1 MNRIVEFA
9 LRNRFLVLVFTL
21 VVIGVGIWAMQ
32 ALPIDAVPDITPN
45 QVVILTNA
53 PGLGPAEVER
63 LITFPVETAMS
74 GLPGV
79 TDIRSVS
86 RFGLAYVSV
95 YFDESMD
102 IYFCRRLV
110 MERLPQAKEAIPSG
124 YGEPEMGPIST
135 GLGEIYQFEVRGEGR
150 SLMDLRSI
158 LDWDIA
164 PQLRAI
170 PGVVEVNAYGGEQK
184 TYAVLLDASR
194 LASYNI
200 PLSKV
205 FEALERNNFN
215 SGGGYIEHNQE
226 QYIIRGEGMV
236 GSLDDVAN
244 IVVGSA
250 NGTPV
255 YIRNLG
261 TVQFA
266 PLIRQGAATRD
277 GRGEVVTGVAMMLI
291 GQNSR
296 VVSQRIGEELKQIQK
311 TLPPGV
317 KIDNYYDRTDL
328 VQKTIQTVRKNL
340 LEGAILVIAVLL
352 LLLGNVQG
360 SLIVAAAIP
369 LSMLVA
375 FTGMVSAGISG
386 NLMSLGAIDF
396 GLIVDGSVV
405 MVENIVRRL
414 SERKEKDHGTA
425 MAAILE
431 AAREVARPVFF
442 AVLIIIVVYVP
453 VLTLEGVEGKM
464 FRPMAWTVIF
474 ALIASLVFALTLMP
488 VLSSFLLR
496 KGVKN
501 GESRAIRVVSL
512 RYKPWLQAFLRHPG
526 RTASIAGG
534 LLVVG
539 TVVVLFMGAEFIPR
553 LDEGTLAI
561 QAARLPSV
569 SLTDAIRTSTLTE
582 NVLRRFPE
590 VKSVVTR
597 SGPAAI
603 ATDPMG
609 PDISDIYVLLKPHKE
624 WKTASTRE
632 GLIEAIDKALKEN
645 IPGTQFSYSQP
656 IELRQQEMM
665 SGARSDAAITLFGSD
680 LNMLRQKAD
689 EIARVVSQVSGAA
702 DVKAEQTAGLPYVR
716 VMIRRDQ
723 IARYGINARDVLD
736 AVEVIGGKEAG
747 QVVDGQQRFPLQVRF
762 QASDR
767 KNLEDIGNVKVADPQ
782 GRLIPVSQLADIRTE
797 EGPSQISRTNGRRR
811 ITVEANVRG
820 RDLASFVSDAQSAVE
835 KRVVLPPGYRL
846 TWGGQFENLQRAAT
860 RLAIVV
866 PVAIFLIFILLYSA
880 FNTVRPAIL
889 IFLNVPVAAT
899 GGIFALA
906 LRGLPLSISA
916 GVGFI
921 AVSGIA
927 VLNGVVLVSYILQRR
942 QAGMSLDDAVIEGAM
957 GRLRPVLMTALVA
970 SLGFVPMAIATSAGA
985 EVQRPLATVVIGGLV
1000 TSTLLTLFVLPA
1012 LFRWL
1017 EGRTQNVRI

>member
-9 LRNRFLVLVFTL
+9 LRNRFLVMVFTL

-53 PGLGPAEVER
+53 PGLGPAEIER

-110 MERLPQAKEAIPSG
+110 MERLPQAKESIPPG

-158 LDWDIA
+158 LDWNIA
-164 PQLRAI
+164 PQLRTV
-170 PGVVEVNAYGGEQK
+170 PGVVEVNAYGGEEK

-194 LASYNI
+194 LAGYNI

-261 TVQFA
+261 TVEFA

-296 VVSQRIGEELKQIQK
+296 VVAQRISAELKQIQK

-317 KIDNYYDRTDL
+317 KIESYYDRTDL

-340 LEGAILVIAVLL
+340 VEGAILVVAVLL
-352 LLLGNVQG
+352 LLLGNVRG

-405 MVENIVRRL
+405 MVENIVRHL
-414 SERKEKDHGTA
+414 SERKEKHRST
-425 MAAILE
+425 MATILE
-431 AAREVARPVFF
+431 AAREVAKPVFF

-474 ALIASLVFALTLMP
+474 ALLASLVFALTLMP
-488 VLSSFLLR
+488 VLSSFLL
-496 KGVKN
+496 KNGVKE
-501 GESRAIRVVSL
+501 GESRAITFVRK
-512 RYKPWLQAFLRHPG
+512 RYEPWLHAVVRHPG
-526 RTASIAGG
+526 RTASVAGG
-534 LLVVG
+534 MLVAG
-539 TVVVLFMGAEFIPR
+539 TIVTLFMGAEFIPK

-561 QAARLPSV
+561 QSARLPSV
-569 SLTDAIRTSTLTE
+569 SLTDTIHTSTLTE

-609 PDISDIYVLLKPHKE
+609 PDLSDIYVLLKPRNE
-624 WKTASTRE
+624 WRTASTRE

-645 IPGTQFSYSQP
+645 IPGAQFSYSQP
-656 IELRQQEMM
+656 IELREQEMM
-665 SGARSDAAITLFGSD
+665 SGARSDVAITLFGDD
-680 LNMLRQKAD
+680 LEMLRQKAD
-689 EIARVVSQVSGAA
+689 EIARVVSRVPGAA
-702 DVKAEQTAGLPYVR
+702 DVRAEQTAGLPYVR
-716 VMIRRDQ
+716 VMVRRDQ

-736 AVEVIGGKEAG
+736 AVEVIGGKQAG
-747 QVVDGQQRFPLQVRF
+747 QIVDGQQRFPLQVRF
-762 QASDR
+762 QPSDR
-767 KNLEDIGNVKVADPQ
+767 RNLEDIGNVKVADPQ

-811 ITVEANVRG
+811 ITIEANVRG
-820 RDLASFVSDAQSAVE
+820 HDLASFVSDAQTAVD
-835 KRVVLPPGYRL
+835 KKVVLPPGYRL

-866 PVAIFLIFILLYSA
+866 PISIFLIFILLYSA
-880 FNTVRPAIL
+880 FSTVRPAIL

-899 GGIFALA
+899 GGVFALA

-927 VLNGVVLVSYILQRR
+927 VLNGVVLISYILQRR
-942 QAGMSLDDAVIEGAM
+942 QAGMPLEKAVIEGAL

-970 SLGFVPMAIATSAGA
+970 SLGFIPMAMATSAGA

-1000 TSTLLTLFVLPA
+1000 TSTLLTLFVLPS
-1012 LFRWL
+1012 LYKWF
-1017 EGRTQNVRI
+1017 EGRHEAAEI